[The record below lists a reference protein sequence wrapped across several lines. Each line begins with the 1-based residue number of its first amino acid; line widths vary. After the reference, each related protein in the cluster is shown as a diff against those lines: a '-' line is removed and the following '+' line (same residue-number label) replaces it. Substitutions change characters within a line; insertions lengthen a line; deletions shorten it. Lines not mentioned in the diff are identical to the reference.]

1 MKATKNNVFGN
12 NAFGMDK
19 FAGGGMKQVEDM
31 MSMGKETAD
40 AWMECGNIFAKGME
54 EMMKACMG
62 RAQNAGEKNADVVK
76 SLMACKTINE
86 FAETQ
91 NRIAQTSFEEAMS
104 ATAQMSEMSVK
115 MMMECFEPINKQ
127 VAVSM
132 KKAGDQVAA

>member
-1 MKATKNNVFGN
+1 MKTTKNN
-12 NAFGMDK
+12 AFSMDN
-19 FAGGGMKQVEDM
+19 FSNSGMKQVEDM
-31 MSMGKETAD
+31 MSMGKQSAD

-62 RAQNAGEKNADVVK
+62 RAQNVGEKNADVMK

-86 FAETQ
+86 FAEAQ

-104 ATAQMSEMSVK
+104 ATAQMSEMTVK
-115 MMMECFEPINKQ
+115 MMMDAFEPINKQ
-127 VAVSM
+127 VSETM